1 MKHREIK
8 KNSKIF
14 VAILFLLFTSCKKN
28 DLTQPVEIPFEISME
43 SFQANKLEKSNF
55 RFTINEGTINISS
68 IDFYGK
74 RETGEDYYFTT
85 VFDSTLRAEMQ
96 TGKMNQKLAFDFP
109 QGIYSTM
116 ELTFYIGTEK
126 DKSIILN
133 GSYHHGNSS
142 YIPILFEYKLI
153 DKIAVQITDTAM
165 KKQIVLQKDVPTKAK
180 IIFKTPSLFQFV
192 NYKMIQDAETVN
204 IDGTATI
211 LINEN
216 TNQEIFNLL
225 ASRID
230 NSMKILFIK

>member
-1 MKHREIK
+1 MSIEKMK
-8 KNSKIF
+8 KNSIIF
-14 VAILFLLFTSCKKN
+14 IAILFLLFTSCKKN
-28 DLTQPVEIPFEISME
+28 ELSQPVEIPFEFSME
-43 SFQANKLEKSNF
+43 TFQANKLEKSNF

-68 IDFYGK
+68 LDFYGK
-74 RETGEDYYFTT
+74 RESGEDYYFTT

-96 TGKMNQKLAFDFP
+96 TGKMNQKLKFDFP

-116 ELTFYIGTEK
+116 ELTFYVGTEE

-133 GSYHHGNSS
+133 GTYRHGNSG
-142 YIPILFEYKLI
+142 YIPIRFEYKLI
-153 DKIAVQITDTAM
+153 DEIAVQITDTAM
-165 KKQIVLQKDVPTKAK
+165 KKQIVLQKEVSTKAK

-192 NYKMIQDAETVN
+192 NYKMIQDADTVD
-204 IDGTATI
+204 IEGIATI

>member
-96 TGKMNQKLAFDFP
+96 TGKMD
-109 QGIYSTM
+109 
-116 ELTFYIGTEK
+116 
-126 DKSIILN
+126 
-133 GSYHHGNSS
+133 
-142 YIPILFEYKLI
+142 
-153 DKIAVQITDTAM
+153 
-165 KKQIVLQKDVPTKAK
+165 
-180 IIFKTPSLFQFV
+180 
-192 NYKMIQDAETVN
+192 
-204 IDGTATI
+204 
-211 LINEN
+211 
-216 TNQEIFNLL
+216 LL
-225 ASRID
+225 HR
-230 NSMKILFIK
+230 NRKR